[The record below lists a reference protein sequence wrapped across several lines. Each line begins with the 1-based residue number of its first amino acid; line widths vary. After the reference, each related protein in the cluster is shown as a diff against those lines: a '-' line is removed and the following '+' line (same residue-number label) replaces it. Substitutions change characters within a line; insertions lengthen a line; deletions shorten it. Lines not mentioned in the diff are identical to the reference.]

1 MSSADR
7 RVKRP
12 KLARTSARRSVA
24 ALFGAPTLATW
35 SLPPGGPPGDD
46 GTHGEPWSDV
56 IARSV
61 DLGYR
66 VIDDYVRQGERVA
79 RAVGER
85 GPMAGPAAAFG
96 DPQDAA
102 RRMAQYATEMA
113 TLWFQMLQGSS
124 SAAGWFMPP
133 PFPGF
138 AAAAADPSARAAAGD
153 GVAPRAPAA
162 SRPSNGDR
170 PVRVVVQVR
179 SAQAAEVAI
188 DLRPE
193 ASGKRVAVQA
203 LRSPT
208 PGPPRISDVALSGDG
223 VDAPLT
229 LRIAVPDDQPAGIYN
244 GMVID
249 EDSGLPLGT
258 VSLLVGQG

>member
-1 MSSADR
+1 MSSADH

-24 ALFGAPTLATW
+24 ALFGAPTFATW
-35 SLPPGGPPGDD
+35 GQPADGPPGDD
-46 GTHGEPWSDV
+46 GTRGEPWSDV

-85 GPMAGPAAAFG
+85 GAMAGPAAAFA
-96 DPQDAA
+96 DPQDVA
-102 RRMAQYATEMA
+102 RRMTQYATEMA
-113 TLWFQMLQGSS
+113 TLWFQMLQGSQ

-138 AAAAADPSARAAAGD
+138 AAAAGDPPTRAAAGEAT
-153 GVAPRAPAA
+153 APPTPPA
-162 SRPSNGDR
+162 SRPSNGER
-170 PVRVVVQVR
+170 PVRVAVAVR
-179 SAQAAEVAI
+179 SAQAAEVTL

-193 ASGKRVAVQA
+193 AGGRRMAVQA

-223 VDAPLT
+223 ADAPLM
-229 LRIAVPDDQPAGIYN
+229 LRIVVPHDQPAGVYN

-258 VSLLVGQG
+258 VSLRIGQG